1 MNVIET
7 HGLTRRFGRL
17 EAVHGLDLTVPQGA
31 VYALLG
37 PNGAGKSTTTKM
49 LMNLLQ
55 PTAGAAQVLGADSR
69 RLSPSELARIGYVA
83 DGMELPEWMSVRR
96 FLDYCRPFYP
106 RWDDALEKK
115 LLQDFE
121 LPPERKLKHL
131 SRGMKMKTALIAA
144 LAYHPELLILDEPFS
159 GLDPVV
165 RDDFISGLIE
175 TSAQGNWTIFVS
187 SHDIEDIERLADWI
201 GVIEN
206 GRLRFAEELESLQ
219 RRFRRIEVTRT
230 GQNMGGQGNGN
241 IGRDDS
247 PSRPNPGESRSSG
260 REASLPARPATW
272 LNYEEAG
279 VLSRFIDTA
288 YTPDETEKRCR
299 EIFPGATVTATP
311 LPLREIYVTLARASR
326 SQTLGQ
332 P

>member
-37 PNGAGKSTTTKM
+37 PNGAGKSTTIKV

-55 PTAGAAQVLGADSR
+55 PTTGHAQVLGADSR
-69 RLSPSELARIGYVA
+69 QLSPQELRRIGYVA

-106 RWDDALEKK
+106 RWDVALEKK
-115 LLQDFE
+115 LLADFE

-131 SRGMKMKTALIAA
+131 SRGMKMKTALVAA
-144 LAYHPELLILDEPFS
+144 LAYHPELLLLDEPFS

-175 TSAQGNWTIFVS
+175 TSAQGNWTIFIS

-219 RRFRRIEVTRT
+219 RRFRRIEVMR
-230 GQNMGGQGNGN
+230 GG
-241 IGRDDS
+241 
-247 PSRPNPGESRSSG
+247 SSG
-260 REASLPARPATW
+260 RLGEASLPVSSIPKNW

-279 VLSRFIDTA
+279 VLSRFIDSA
-288 YTPDETEKRCR
+288 YAPEETEKRCH
-299 EIFPGATVTATP
+299 EVFPGATVMATP
-311 LPLREIYVTLARASR
+311 MPLREIYVTLARASR
-326 SQTLGQ
+326 GQTS
-332 P
+332 

>member
-17 EAVHGLDLTVPQGA
+17 EAVHGLDLAVPQGA

-37 PNGAGKSTTTKM
+37 PNGAGKSTTIKM
-49 LMNLLQ
+49 LMNLLL
-55 PTAGAAQVLGADSR
+55 PTGGEARVLGADSR
-69 RLSPSELARIGYVA
+69 QLSPRELERIGYVA
-83 DGMELPEWMSVRR
+83 DGMELPEWMSVRQ
-96 FLDYCRPFYP
+96 FLDYCRVFYP

-115 LLQDFE
+115 LLRAFE

-131 SRGMKMKTALIAA
+131 SRGMKMKAALIGA

-175 TSAQGNWTIFVS
+175 TSAQGNWTIFIS
-187 SHDIEDIERLADWI
+187 SHDIEDIERLADWV

-230 GQNMGGQGNGN
+230 GSNATG
-241 IGRDDS
+241 
-247 PSRPNPGESRSSG
+247 PT
-260 REASLPARPATW
+260 RPATW

-279 VLSRFIDTA
+279 MLSRFIDTA
-288 YTPDETEKRCR
+288 YAPQETENRCR

-326 SQTLGQ
+326 SQTL
-332 P
+332 

>member
-31 VYALLG
+31 VFALLG
-37 PNGAGKSTTTKM
+37 PNGAGKSTTIKM

-55 PTAGAAQVLGADSR
+55 PTAGQAQVLGADSR
-69 RLSPSELARIGYVA
+69 RLSPRELARIGYVA

-121 LPPERKLKHL
+121 LPPARKLKHL

-230 GQNMGGQGNGN
+230 GGGAN
-241 IGRDDS
+241 
-247 PSRPNPGESRSSG
+247 
-260 REASLPARPATW
+260 APARPATW

-288 YTPDETEKRCR
+288 YAPDETEKRCR

-326 SQTLGQ
+326 SQTQNQ

>member
-17 EAVHGLDLTVPQGA
+17 EAVLGLDLAVPQGS

-37 PNGAGKSTTTKM
+37 PNGAGKSTTIKM

-55 PTAGAAQVLGADSR
+55 PTGGQAQVLGANSR
-69 RLSPSELARIGYVA
+69 QLSPRELARIGYVA
-83 DGMELPEWMSVRR
+83 DGMELPEWMTVRQ

-115 LLQDFE
+115 LLRDFE
-121 LPPERKLKHL
+121 LPTERKLKHL

-175 TSAQGNWTIFVS
+175 TSAQGNWTIFIS

-230 GQNMGGQGNGN
+230 GGANGAA
-241 IGRDDS
+241 
-247 PSRPNPGESRSSG
+247 RS
-260 REASLPARPATW
+260 ATW
-272 LNYEEAG
+272 LNYEESG
-279 VLSRFIDTA
+279 VLSRFIETA
-288 YTPDETEKRCR
+288 YAPQETENRCR
-299 EIFPGATVTATP
+299 EIFPGGTVTAAP
-311 LPLREIYVTLARASR
+311 MPLREIYVTLARASR
-326 SQTLGQ
+326 KQ
-332 P
+332 PN